1 MILSKKESKILPQ
14 ISFFVRWGSYLI
26 SVVVVI
32 FLISNSL
39 FIENRIRIV
48 LNEINEFLFG
58 IKQDYAVS
66 QIQDIPIFLK
76 GAITGALTPIDLKSI
91 SLNIEQEKLLNIY
104 NTVENR
110 SNREYLNAELMILD
124 EYGTDSIL
132 KAKVRAKGDRSLHWE
147 DVNNMSFR
155 VNLRGDDRLFGL
167 EEFSIQKPLLRNY
180 IWEYFRQEGL
190 LALKNEPIKFLVNG
204 DRRGI
209 YSVEEAPSKITI
221 ERQKRKN
228 GPIYGLDEEVSIGL
242 DSILD
247 PYEEKD
253 WIGLPIYELSKS
265 SLYSEFINAQAG
277 LPFTSKNFDMDE
289 WARSMA
295 LHDLFG
301 SYHGSVPKSVRF
313 YFNPVIGKYQP
324 LLFDIHIGA
333 GNWKKF
339 VVLDFILQPNLSS
352 CEWLCDYKKF

>member
-180 IWEYFRQEGL
+180 I
-190 LALKNEPIKFLVNG
+190 
-204 DRRGI
+204 
-209 YSVEEAPSKITI
+209 
-221 ERQKRKN
+221 
-228 GPIYGLDEEVSIGL
+228 
-242 DSILD
+242 
-247 PYEEKD
+247 
-253 WIGLPIYELSKS
+253 
-265 SLYSEFINAQAG
+265 
-277 LPFTSKNFDMDE
+277 
-289 WARSMA
+289 
-295 LHDLFG
+295 
-301 SYHGSVPKSVRF
+301 
-313 YFNPVIGKYQP
+313 
-324 LLFDIHIGA
+324 
-333 GNWKKF
+333 
-339 VVLDFILQPNLSS
+339 
-352 CEWLCDYKKF
+352 